1 VLHVFFSRTTHWV
14 LAPLADRLDQPDQA
28 STPLSSNNPLL
39 RRILTSVEQLLQER
53 RMQKD
58 EVRALSLEV
67 AELNERAVGVN
78 ALLGDPRHYLA
89 DFYSPIGRPS
99 KRQASIQGYLLNPNN
114 RAAFP

>member
-67 AELNERAVGVN
+67 AELNERLACRDRLLRQWEARQQLIAQG
-78 ALLGDPRHYLA
+78 ALSWI
-89 DFYSPIGRPS
+89 FPS
-99 KRQASIQGYLLNPNN
+99 V
-114 RAAFP
+114 